1 MPNGVG
7 VMFNDF
13 VNAFHTFADK
23 LQGLIKECRISL
35 IEYIKESLEK

>member
-1 MPNGVG
+1 
-7 VMFNDF
+7 MFNDF
-13 VNAFHTFADK
+13 VNAFHTFGEK